1 MHNVAFLRTAQRGGP
16 KRGHTWTFL
25 NLLYDHAVLN
35 PRGVGHHLEGFG
47 TELDSLGYALLTI
60 EEFLTSATHF
70 CVWLE
75 ACGLSFA
82 EVGQTDCCG
91 VWISSLQLSG
101 EQKAEACLATLHD
114 RRVQRFV
121 VYLRKQGAISAI
133 TNSRPDDPYPLI
145 SFRDWLLS
153 RRGLA
158 GRTVDRHLRLVT
170 QMLPALGTNSATYNA
185 ASVRRVILAQIR
197 GCRPAN
203 AKTMVGALR
212 VYLRFLATS
221 GLCQAGLDHALPCVA
236 EWRLSS
242 LPRYL
247 NAAQAYCLIDSCE
260 KNGPQGLRDRAIVL
274 LLIRLGLRAGDIAG
288 MCLGDIDWREATLLV
303 RGKGRRDVCL
313 PLPQDAGDAVLDYM
327 EGARPQIPIDRVFLC
342 TRAPFRPL
350 ESRSI
355 VSGIVRA
362 ALKRAGI
369 KTAPTYGANLLRH
382 TAATMMLRGGA
393 TLHEIGTVLR
403 HKSPDTT
410 AHYAKVDV
418 AALQQIAQPWPNEE
432 GKC

>member
-1 MHNVAFLRTAQRGGP
+1 MDISKLALRPR
-16 KRGHTWTFL
+16 RM
-25 NLLYDHAVLN
+25 N

-82 EVGQTDCCG
+82 EVGEQTVAAFGSHRCNCPG
-91 VWISSLQLSG
+91 SKKLKRVSQPY
-101 EQKAEACLATLHD
+101 TM
-114 RRVQRFV
+114 RVQRFV

-153 RRGLA
+153 HRGLA
-158 GRTVDRHLRLVT
+158 DRTVDRHLRLVT

-185 ASVRRVILAQIR
+185 ASVRRVILDQIR

-260 KNGPQGLRDRAIVL
+260 KNGPQGLRDRTIVL

-313 PLPQDAGDAVLDYM
+313 PLPQDAGDAVLDYI

-350 ESRSI
+350 ESGSI

-369 KTAPTYGANLLRH
+369 KTPPTYGANLLRH
-382 TAATMMLRGGA
+382 TAATMMLRRGA

>member
-1 MHNVAFLRTAQRGGP
+1 MDISKLASRPR
-16 KRGHTWTFL
+16 RM
-25 NLLYDHAVLN
+25 N
-35 PRGVGHHLEGFG
+35 PRGVAHHLEGFG

-75 ACGLSFA
+75 ARGLSFA
-82 EVGQTDCCG
+82 EVGEQTVAAFGSHRCHCPG
-91 VWISSLQLSG
+91 SKKLKHVSQPY
-101 EQKAEACLATLHD
+101 TT
-114 RRVQRFV
+114 RVQSFV
-121 VYLRKQGAISAI
+121 EYLRKQGAISAI

-153 RRGLA
+153 HRGLA
-158 GRTVDRHLRLVT
+158 DRTVDRHLRLVT
-170 QMLPALGTNSATYNA
+170 QMLPALGTNSAAYNA
-185 ASVRRVILAQIR
+185 ASVRRVILDQIR

-236 EWRLSS
+236 EWKLSS

-313 PLPQDAGDAVLDYM
+313 PLPQDAGDAVLDYI

-350 ESRSI
+350 ESGSI

-369 KTAPTYGANLLRH
+369 KQPPTYGANLLRH